1 MTQDINGATRL
12 ICLFGDP
19 VAHSKSPHLHNRA
32 FERAGLNYAYM
43 AFRVPGE
50 DMKQAT
56 DAIRLLNMRGCNL
69 TMPNK
74 IAVIPFLDKLDPIAE
89 MLGAVN
95 TIVNE
100 DGVLTGYSTD
110 GYGFMKSFEEHGVD
124 AKGKKM
130 VLMGMGGAGTPI
142 AAQAALDGVGEIV
155 VFSPSTGKSW
165 ERVAEEVALVAEKT
179 GCKISR
185 HDANDLDDL
194 RAQLADADLL
204 ANATPIGMGKLE
216 GRSPIPDASFLH
228 PGLVIQDAIYQPAET
243 ELLKMGKEAG
253 CTTINGEGMLFF
265 QGARAFEIWTGVDF
279 PLSPDEM

>member
-89 MLGAVN
+89 MVGAVN

-165 ERVAEEVALVAEKT
+165 DRVAEEVALVAEKT

-185 HDANDLDDL
+185 
-194 RAQLADADLL
+194 RAVPHPRCIVPASRPGNPRRYLPASRNRATENGQRSRLHHHQRRR
-204 ANATPIGMGKLE
+204 NAVL
-216 GRSPIPDASFLH
+216 
-228 PGLVIQDAIYQPAET
+228 PGCPRL
-243 ELLKMGKEAG
+243 
-253 CTTINGEGMLFF
+253 
-265 QGARAFEIWTGVDF
+265 
-279 PLSPDEM
+279 

>member
-89 MLGAVN
+89 MVGAVN

-165 ERVAEEVALVAEKT
+165 DRVAEEVASL
-179 GCKISR
+179 
-185 HDANDLDDL
+185 L
-194 RAQLADADLL
+194 RKPAAKSAVTTQTIWTTCAHSWL
-204 ANATPIGMGKLE
+204 TPIFWQTPPP
-216 GRSPIPDASFLH
+216 SAWASSKD
-228 PGLVIQDAIYQPAET
+228 G
-243 ELLKMGKEAG
+243 
-253 CTTINGEGMLFF
+253 
-265 QGARAFEIWTGVDF
+265 
-279 PLSPDEM
+279 PLSPTHRSCIQAW

>member
-32 FERAGLNYAYM
+32 FERACLNYAYM

-89 MLGAVN
+89 MVGAVN

-130 VLMGMGGAGTPI
+130 VLMGMGGAGTPHRR
-142 AAQAALDGVGEIV
+142 AG
-155 VFSPSTGKSW
+155 STRRRRRNRGIQPQH
-165 ERVAEEVALVAEKT
+165 
-179 GCKISR
+179 GQI
-185 HDANDLDDL
+185 
-194 RAQLADADLL
+194 
-204 ANATPIGMGKLE
+204 MGP
-216 GRSPIPDASFLH
+216 R
-228 PGLVIQDAIYQPAET
+228 
-243 ELLKMGKEAG
+243 
-253 CTTINGEGMLFF
+253 C
-265 QGARAFEIWTGVDF
+265 
-279 PLSPDEM
+279 

>member
-1 MTQDINGATRL
+1 
-12 ICLFGDP
+12 
-19 VAHSKSPHLHNRA
+19 
-32 FERAGLNYAYM
+32 M

-56 DAIRLLNMRGCNL
+56 DAIRLLNMHGCNL

-89 MLGAVN
+89 MVGAVN

-165 ERVAEEVALVAEKT
+165 DRVAEEVALVAEKT

-216 GRSPIPDASFLH
+216 GQSPIPDASFLH

>member
-89 MLGAVN
+89 MV
-95 TIVNE
+95 
-100 DGVLTGYSTD
+100 
-110 GYGFMKSFEEHGVD
+110 
-124 AKGKKM
+124 
-130 VLMGMGGAGTPI
+130 
-142 AAQAALDGVGEIV
+142 
-155 VFSPSTGKSW
+155 
-165 ERVAEEVALVAEKT
+165 
-179 GCKISR
+179 
-185 HDANDLDDL
+185 
-194 RAQLADADLL
+194 
-204 ANATPIGMGKLE
+204 
-216 GRSPIPDASFLH
+216 
-228 PGLVIQDAIYQPAET
+228 
-243 ELLKMGKEAG
+243 
-253 CTTINGEGMLFF
+253 
-265 QGARAFEIWTGVDF
+265 GARQLPSSTKTAFSLDTA
-279 PLSPDEM
+279 PMATAS

>member
-89 MLGAVN
+89 MVGAVN

-100 DGVLTGYSTD
+100 DGMPI
-110 GYGFMKSFEEHGVD
+110 F
-124 AKGKKM
+124 KKM
-130 VLMGMGGAGTPI
+130 VKLDAPQVLAKLM
-142 AAQAALDGVGEIV
+142 
-155 VFSPSTGKSW
+155 STGFVC
-165 ERVAEEVALVAEKT
+165 RMPV
-179 GCKISR
+179 
-185 HDANDLDDL
+185 
-194 RAQLADADLL
+194 
-204 ANATPIGMGKLE
+204 
-216 GRSPIPDASFLH
+216 
-228 PGLVIQDAIYQPAET
+228 
-243 ELLKMGKEAG
+243 
-253 CTTINGEGMLFF
+253 
-265 QGARAFEIWTGVDF
+265 
-279 PLSPDEM
+279 

>member
-74 IAVIPFLDKLDPIAE
+74 IAVIPYLDKLDPAAE
-89 MLGAVN
+89 IVGAVN
-95 TIVNE
+95 TVVND
-100 DGVLTGYSTD
+100 DGVLTGYITD
-110 GYGFMKSFEEHGVD
+110 GYGFMKSFAEHGVEV
-124 AKGKKM
+124 KGKKM
-130 VLMGMGGAGTPI
+130 VQMGMGGAGTAI
-142 AAQAALDGVGEIV
+142 AAQAALDGVEEIV

-165 ERVAEEVALVAEKT
+165 ERVGKEVAVIAEKT
-179 GCKISR
+179 SCKISR

-194 RAQLADADLL
+194 RAQLSDAQLL

-216 GRSPIPDASFLH
+216 GQSPIPDASFLH
-228 PGLVIQDAIYQPAET
+228 AGLAIQDAIYQPAET
-243 ELLKMGKEAG
+243 ALLKMGKEVG
-253 CTTINGEGMLFF
+253 CTIINGEGMLFF

-279 PLSPDEM
+279 PLTLDEM